1 MIKFYFAVIRFFL
14 MIVFGLLVRQ
24 CDWLLGDRQGGIGDV
39 NEGLDQSR
47 YVNSV
52 GFFFSFMLWHENILN
67 DSSFW

>member
-1 MIKFYFAVIRFFL
+1 MIKFYFAVIRVL

-52 GFFFSFMLWHENILN
+52 GFFCLFVFHVMT
-67 DSSFW
+67 